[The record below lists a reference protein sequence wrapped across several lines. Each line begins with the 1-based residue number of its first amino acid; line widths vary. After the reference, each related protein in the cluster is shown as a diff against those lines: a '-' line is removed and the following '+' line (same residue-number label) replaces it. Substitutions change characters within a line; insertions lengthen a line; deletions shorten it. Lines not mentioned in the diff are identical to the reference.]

1 MCPRAAETGLQ
12 VTQIFE
18 INKIKMRR
26 LAFLLGCVHCARE
39 AVAARQRAPVTGR
52 FPETKVDARNSC
64 APARCAAPRAL
75 QAAPTLRCLP
85 RRSPLQDGGE
95 GTRRPHPRPA
105 FVPSRPRASLRAP
118 RRAPDT
124 RGLPRS
130 RVSASRHSRCY
141 DLVTSVRTEPSHVPS
156 GPESWAGGPRRR
168 LPSSGGRPHSS
179 GKEN

>member
-39 AVAARQRAPVTGR
+39 AVDARQRAPVTGR

-95 GTRRPHPRPA
+95 GTRRPHPGQPLCPPGRGPRSGPHA
-105 FVPSRPRASLRAP
+105 EPQTRAGCPGLESR
-118 RRAPDT
+118 RRDT
-124 RGLPRS
+124 RD
-130 RVSASRHSRCY
+130 A
-141 DLVTSVRTEPSHVPS
+141 T
-156 GPESWAGGPRRR
+156 A
-168 LPSSGGRPHSS
+168 
-179 GKEN
+179 